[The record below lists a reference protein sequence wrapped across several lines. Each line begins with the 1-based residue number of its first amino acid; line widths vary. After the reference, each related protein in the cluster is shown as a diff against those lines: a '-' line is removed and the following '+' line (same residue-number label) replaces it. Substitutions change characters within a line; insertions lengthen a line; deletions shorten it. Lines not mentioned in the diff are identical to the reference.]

1 MQIRSIFGKISNKFL
16 VYGIGQAFNLIAPF
30 VIAPYLIY
38 VCNLDGFGK
47 IGIAF
52 AFTLFLILI
61 VDYGFDIKGIK
72 KISESRNNLKKLQE
86 ELVTTLYTKFILF
99 FVALIIGLSC
109 IFFLPYF
116 HKESLLFLFSLTIVF
131 AQVFN
136 PIWFLQGIEDF
147 YTSSFLNACSKTLYV
162 ILIFVFI
169 TESNHYIYVNFLL
182 GISSLTINIVGLLYV
197 FKKNKFHFFKP
208 HFEIILQTLRNDFSL
223 CISQLFLSIRQ
234 LSPLFLVGYLFG
246 YVVAGQYKILD
257 QIISLYRTLSQVFL
271 KFFYPQLCFRLNEN
285 KIQAIR
291 YWKKYV
297 LILFSGVFIS
307 SLLLFFLSER
317 VLVYFRVES
326 DMIKDL
332 QILFQFALIVPIA
345 MVFSLSFEQLMFG
358 LHNNKLYFKI
368 TFFVT
373 VINLITILLFSYFYN
388 LSGIIASILLSEILF
403 VYLYYQGA
411 FKKIASNEN

>member
-1 MQIRSIFGKISNKFL
+1 MQIKSIFGKISNKFL
-16 VYGIGQAFNLIAPF
+16 VYGIGQAFNLIAPL

-52 AFTLFLILI
+52 AFTLFLILVI
-61 VDYGFDIKGIK
+61 DYGFDIKGIK
-72 KISESRNNLKKLQE
+72 RISESRNSPKKLQY

-99 FVALIIGLSC
+99 FVSAIIGLSS

-116 HKESLLFLFSLTIVF
+116 YNEILLFLFSLTIVF

-147 YTSSFLNACSKTLYV
+147 YTSSILNACSKALYV
-162 ILIFVFI
+162 VLIFVFI
-169 TESNHYIYVNFLL
+169 TESNHYVYVNFLL
-182 GISSLTINIVGLLYV
+182 GISSLTLNILGLIYV

-208 HFEIILQTLRNDFSL
+208 HFELIFQTLRNDFSL
-223 CISQLFLSIRQ
+223 CISQLFLSVRQ

-246 YVVAGQYKILD
+246 YNLAGQYKILD

-271 KFFYPQLCFRLNEN
+271 KFFYPQLCFRLNEDKN
-285 KIQAIR
+285 NALQ

-297 LILFSGVFIS
+297 LILFSGVLIS
-307 SLLLFFLSER
+307 SLLLFFLSDK
-317 VLVYFRVES
+317 VLVFFRVENNL
-326 DMIKDL
+326 IKDL
-332 QILFQFALIVPIA
+332 QVLFQLALIVPIS

-368 TFFVT
+368 TLFVT
-373 VINLITILLFSYFYN
+373 IINLTTILLFSYFYN
-388 LSGIIASILLSEILF
+388 LLGIIASIFLSEILF
-403 VYLYYQGA
+403 VYFYYQGT
-411 FKKIASNEN
+411 FKKMTNNEN

>member
-1 MQIRSIFGKISNKFL
+1 MQIRSIFSRINNKFL
-16 VYGIGQAFNLIAPF
+16 VYGIGQAFNLITPLL
-30 VIAPYLIY
+30 IAPYLIY

-52 AFTLFLILI
+52 AFSLFLILI

-72 KISESRNNLKKLQE
+72 RISESRNSPMKLQN

-99 FVALIIGLSC
+99 FVSTIIGFSC

-116 HKESLLFLFSLTIVF
+116 NNESLLFLFSLIIVF

-147 YTSSFLNACSKTLYV
+147 YTSSLLNACSKVIYV
-162 ILIFVFI
+162 VLIFVFI
-169 TESNHYIYVNFLL
+169 TESNHYVYVNFLL
-182 GISSLTINIVGLLYV
+182 GISSLIVNTIGLIYV
-197 FKKNKFHFFKP
+197 FKKNKFYFIKP
-208 HFEIILQTLRNDFSL
+208 NFGFIFQTLRNDFSL

-234 LSPLFLVGYLFG
+234 LSPLFIVGYLFG
-246 YVVAGQYKILD
+246 YTIAGQYKILD

-271 KFFYPQLCFRLNEN
+271 KFFYPQLCFRLNEDKN
-285 KIQAIR
+285 NALQ

-297 LILFSGVFIS
+297 LILFSGVLIS
-307 SLLLFFLSER
+307 SLLLFFLSDK
-317 VLVYFRVES
+317 VLVFFRVEHNL
-326 DMIKDL
+326 IKDL
-332 QILFQFALIVPIA
+332 QVLFQLALIVPIA

-368 TFFVT
+368 TLFVT
-373 VINLITILLFSYFYN
+373 IINLTTILLFSYFYN
-388 LSGIIASILLSEILF
+388 LLGIIASIFLSEILF
-403 VYLYYQGA
+403 VYFYYQGA
-411 FKKIASNEN
+411 FKKIANNEN

>member
-1 MQIRSIFGKISNKFL
+1 MQIKSIFAKISNKFL
-16 VYGIGQAFNLIAPF
+16 VYGIGQAFNLIAPL
-30 VIAPYLIY
+30 VIAPYLIH

-52 AFTLFLILI
+52 AFALFLILI

-72 KISESRNNLKKLQE
+72 RISEFRNSPKKLQY

-99 FVALIIGLSC
+99 FVSAIIGFLC

-116 HKESLLFLFSLTIVF
+116 NNESYLFLFSLTIVF

-136 PIWFLQGIEDF
+136 PVWFLQGIEDF
-147 YTSSFLNACSKTLYV
+147 YSSSILNASSKVLYV
-162 ILIFVFI
+162 VLIFVFI
-169 TESNHYIYVNFLL
+169 KEANHYIYVNFLL
-182 GISSLTINIVGLLYV
+182 GISSLTLNILGLIYV
-197 FKKNKFHFFKP
+197 LKKNKFHFFKP
-208 HFEIILQTLRNDFSL
+208 HFEIVFQTLRNDFSL
-223 CISQLFLSIRQ
+223 CISQLFLSVRQ

-246 YVVAGQYKILD
+246 YNLAGQYKILD
-257 QIISLYRTLSQVFL
+257 QIISLYRTFSQVFL
-271 KFFYPQLCFRLNEN
+271 KFFYPQLCFRLNED
-285 KIQAIR
+285 KKHALQ

-297 LILFSGVFIS
+297 IILFSGVLLS
-307 SLLLFFLSER
+307 SLFLFLFSDN
-317 VLVYFRVES
+317 VLDFFRVER
-326 DMIKDL
+326 DKIEDL
-332 QILFQFALIVPIA
+332 QILFQLALIVPIV

-388 LSGIIASILLSEILF
+388 LSGIIASIFLSEILF
-403 VYLYYQGA
+403 VYFYYQGA

>member
-1 MQIRSIFGKISNKFL
+1 MQIKSIFGKISNKFL
-16 VYGIGQAFNLIAPF
+16 VYGIGQAFNLIAPL

-61 VDYGFDIKGIK
+61 IDYGFDIKGIK
-72 KISESRNNLKKLQE
+72 RISESRNSPKKLQY

-99 FVALIIGLSC
+99 FVSAIIGLSS

-116 HKESLLFLFSLTIVF
+116 YNEILLFLFSLTIVF

-147 YTSSFLNACSKTLYV
+147 YTSSILNACSKVLYV
-162 ILIFVFI
+162 VLIFVFI
-169 TESNHYIYVNFLL
+169 TESNHYVYVNFLL
-182 GISSLTINIVGLLYV
+182 GISSLTLNILGLIYV

-208 HFEIILQTLRNDFSL
+208 HFELIFQTLRNDFSL
-223 CISQLFLSIRQ
+223 CISQLFLSVRQ

-246 YVVAGQYKILD
+246 YNLAGQYKILD

-271 KFFYPQLCFRLNEN
+271 KFFYPQLCFRLNED
-285 KIQAIR
+285 KKHALQ

-297 LILFSGVFIS
+297 LIYFLAFLSHLYFC
-307 SLLLFFLSER
+307 FFL
-317 VLVYFRVES
+317 V
-326 DMIKDL
+326 IK
-332 QILFQFALIVPIA
+332 F
-345 MVFSLSFEQLMFG
+345 
-358 LHNNKLYFKI
+358 
-368 TFFVT
+368 
-373 VINLITILLFSYFYN
+373 
-388 LSGIIASILLSEILF
+388 
-403 VYLYYQGA
+403 
-411 FKKIASNEN
+411 

>member
-99 FVALIIGLSC
+99 FVAVIIGFSC

-116 HKESLLFLFSLTIVF
+116 HNESLLFLFSLTIVF

-169 TESNHYIYVNFLL
+169 TESNHYVYVNFLL
-182 GISSLTINIVGLLYV
+182 GISSLTINILGLIYV

-271 KFFYPQLCFRLNEN
+271 KFFYPQLCFRLNED
-285 KIQAIR
+285 KIQALR

-307 SLLLFFLSER
+307 SVLLFFLSEK

-332 QILFQFALIVPIA
+332 QILFQLALIVPIS

-388 LSGIIASILLSEILF
+388 LSGIIASIFLSEILF
-403 VYLYYQGA
+403 VYFYYQGA